1 MKEKIGFRVKK
12 IKSNEEKPQWNE
24 RSSMFKYFYDEM
36 LSFYYLSE
44 IFVNFFS
51 LASLT
56 YNWST
61 GIDLI
66 T

>member
-1 MKEKIGFRVKK
+1 MKK

-44 IFVNFFS
+44 IFVIFFFF
-51 LASLT
+51 
-56 YNWST
+56 
-61 GIDLI
+61 G
-66 T
+66 